1 MDAKTKAA
9 MMSRLTEIFNSTT
22 SKQTTCLSSIAIC
35 MLDAVT
41 TDERLSRHFR
51 SGQSQSSE
59 QDASDQVSLQQSK
72 GNSTD

>member
-1 MDAKTKAA
+1 MNAKTKAA

-22 SKQTTCLSSIAIC
+22 SKQAACLSSIAIC

-51 SGQSQSSE
+51 SGQSQSCE
-59 QDASDQVSLQQSK
+59 QDSNVNISYERR
-72 GNSTD
+72 NRR

>member
-9 MMSRLTEIFNSTT
+9 IMSRLTEIFNSTT
-22 SKQTTCLSSIAIC
+22 SQQAACLSSIAIC

-51 SGQSQSSE
+51 SGQSQSCE
-59 QDASDQVSLQQSK
+59 QDANVNISNERKV
-72 GNSTD
+72 N

>member
-51 SGQSQSSE
+51 SGQSQSCE
-59 QDASDQVSLQQSK
+59 QDANVNISSERK
-72 GNSTD
+72 

>member
-22 SKQTTCLSSIAIC
+22 SQQATCLSSIAIC

-51 SGQSQSSE
+51 SGQSQSYE
-59 QDASDQVSLQQSK
+59 QDANVNISNERK
-72 GNSTD
+72 